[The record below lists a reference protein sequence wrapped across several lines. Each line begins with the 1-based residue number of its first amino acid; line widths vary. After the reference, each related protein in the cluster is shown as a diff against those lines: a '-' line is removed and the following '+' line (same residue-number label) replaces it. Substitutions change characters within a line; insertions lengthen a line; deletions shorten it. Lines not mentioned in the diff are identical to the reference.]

1 MLAVAAIYPVEV
13 ACGPCPWR
21 AFERKNCVVAL
32 VFTKEKEDNTWQS
45 ALKL

>member
-13 ACGPCPWR
+13 DTRLHAWQVSDFFPC
-21 AFERKNCVVAL
+21 
-32 VFTKEKEDNTWQS
+32 VFAPLNLYKEENTWQS